1 MKKELLLITFF
12 FFFVNVTFAQ
22 LPKDGDW
29 KTRMGIISPKKAKN
43 LYEKVFAKESPIIDT
58 SNTDGINLKFY
69 IEEFKP
75 LMDLAPY
82 CDYVYYGGY
91 LFQEQTDRAGN
102 TSLSFYQR
110 LLNKI
115 DDLAIRMIIVED
127 LLGLGLRF
135 VNDLDSINAVRN
147 NYYASIGLKKDP
159 LSLAVAMTKYA
170 HLYYKYA
177 GDSKYYPAHLYDK
190 AQACENFRSAFRVL
204 RDNNVNLGDEL
215 EAFYVNEYYKAC
227 EHLYRSDEQKY
238 YETFLQDYLEIVKT
252 CDNLLLPYYHIPDSI
267 KNNESDSSY
276 SAYRNYNYYTNHK
289 EEGIKNLFKQSG
301 AASPERMNSYF
312 MSKLNMY
319 RNDEAYLE
327 RALFLLNENG
337 CVQTDAFY
345 SYSEASYAIKPTYL
359 NCIGCAFA
367 SKKYNLLTEMYDFY
381 RQAVDLASDS
391 LRMGIAYNLIAREIQ
406 PTRRPKDS
414 NNKDYVTSSQEFV
427 DWKTDMETGVNY
439 YIKVLDF
446 TDALSNSTSID
457 ERNIPVQAAMTLGN
471 LKYWLA
477 HGNVSPTEC
486 QEAIDYYNLAL
497 KINPEIEI
505 ESAVD
510 RVKKLEIDI
519 NNALL
524 KRKTKIAPGY
534 SKREI
539 ESYLSSL
546 KSLYKKAC
554 EEVHMSGKNA
564 NRETLREYESY
575 YKSCINIVDNAA
587 KSDYESYKKLKK
599 NNGL

>member
-29 KTRMGIISPKKAKN
+29 KTRMGIISPQKAKN

-204 RDNNVNLGDEL
+204 RDNNVNPGDEL

-327 RALFLLNENG
+327 RALFFLNENG
-337 CVQTDAFY
+337 CVQTEAFY

-367 SKKYNLLTEMYDFY
+367 SKEYNMRDDMIKYFTEAYD
-381 RQAVDLASDS
+381 L
-391 LRMGIAYNLIAREIQ
+391 
-406 PTRRPKDS
+406 
-414 NNKDYVTSSQEFV
+414 
-427 DWKTDMETGVNY
+427 
-439 YIKVLDF
+439 
-446 TDALSNSTSID
+446 
-457 ERNIPVQAAMTLGN
+457 
-471 LKYWLA
+471 
-477 HGNVSPTEC
+477 
-486 QEAIDYYNLAL
+486 
-497 KINPEIEI
+497 
-505 ESAVD
+505 
-510 RVKKLEIDI
+510 
-519 NNALL
+519 
-524 KRKTKIAPGY
+524 
-534 SKREI
+534 
-539 ESYLSSL
+539 
-546 KSLYKKAC
+546 
-554 EEVHMSGKNA
+554 
-564 NRETLREYESY
+564 
-575 YKSCINIVDNAA
+575 A
-587 KSDYESYKKLKK
+587 KSDMQRGLIAYQIGMEMNTPIPTDDRKSPEYTSWEDNMHTAYSNLKKVLLAEKEFANSSAIAFREIPARTRFALAQNLYRLRYSSNSIAEMNEAAGYVRDAMQQAPKLFSAGPGLLKNIESRINKLKDEARDRRRNEAQQK
-599 NNGL
+599 AYNEYLRKKKAEDDFWNQR